1 METCWL
7 VKSLKG
13 DAVFLKDKEQRA
25 LDYAAQHG
33 GIMVAMYGESV
44 SLELGRNESSMY
56 GEAFVDSGDIRPAR
70 SITCQRNEQLQSD
83 APGAGPVCE
92 ASKST

>member
-7 VKSLKG
+7 VKCPKG

-33 GIMVAMYGESV
+33 GIMVAMYGE
-44 SLELGRNESSMY
+44 
-56 GEAFVDSGDIRPAR
+56 AFVYSGDIRPAR

-83 APGAGPVCE
+83 APGASPVCE
-92 ASKST
+92 TSKPT